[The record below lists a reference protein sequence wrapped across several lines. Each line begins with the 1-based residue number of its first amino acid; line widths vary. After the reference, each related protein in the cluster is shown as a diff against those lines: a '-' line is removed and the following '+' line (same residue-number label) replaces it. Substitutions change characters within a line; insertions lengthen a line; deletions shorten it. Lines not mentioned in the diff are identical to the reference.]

1 MPKPNKKTW
10 VKSKNIIID
19 VGKCSYCNINMTN
32 EDSFIPIGKVINGK
46 YIYKNAH
53 YECVRK
59 ADEDKT
65 YENESKFDW

>member
-1 MPKPNKKTW
+1 
-10 VKSKNIIID
+10 
-19 VGKCSYCNINMTN
+19 MTS
-32 EDSFIPIGKVINGK
+32 EDSFIPIGKIIRGK

-53 YECVRK
+53 YDCVRK

>member
-1 MPKPNKKTW
+1 
-10 VKSKNIIID
+10 
-19 VGKCSYCNINMTN
+19 MTN

-46 YIYKNAH
+46 YIYKNVH

>member
-1 MPKPNKKTW
+1 
-10 VKSKNIIID
+10 
-19 VGKCSYCNINMTN
+19 MTN

-65 YENESKFDW
+65 YENESSKFNW

>member
-1 MPKPNKKTW
+1 MPKPKTKTW
-10 VKSKNIIID
+10 VRKEKIVT
-19 VGKCSYCNINMTN
+19 VGKCKYCNQEMTS
-32 EDSFIPIGKVINGK
+32 EDSFVPIGKVINGR

-53 YECVRK
+53 YNCVRK

>member
-1 MPKPNKKTW
+1 MPKPKIKTW
-10 VKSKNIIID
+10 VRKEKIVT
-19 VGKCSYCNINMTN
+19 VGNCKYCHKDMTS
-32 EDSFIPIGKVINGK
+32 EDSFIPVGKVINNR

-53 YECVRK
+53 YDCVRK

>member
-1 MPKPNKKTW
+1 MPKPKIKTW
-10 VKSKNIIID
+10 VRKEKIVT
-19 VGKCSYCNINMTN
+19 VGKCKYCNQEMTS
-32 EDSFIPIGKVINGK
+32 EDSFVPIGKVINNR

-53 YECVRK
+53 YDCVRK